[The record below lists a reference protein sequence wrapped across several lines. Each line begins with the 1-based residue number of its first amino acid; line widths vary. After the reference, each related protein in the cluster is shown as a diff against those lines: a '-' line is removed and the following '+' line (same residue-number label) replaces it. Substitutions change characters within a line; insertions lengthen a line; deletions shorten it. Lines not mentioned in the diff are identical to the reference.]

1 MGQMY
6 QWVFVA
12 IRLMIAM
19 KLHKVFK
26 DTQKHI
32 ECDVETIGCA
42 RMCHNM
48 FYPMALDRYWQFQIF
63 CVALPSI
70 IFIAYKSKVDMHIKK
85 ALEIKKKVDEEI
97 REQAEE
103 EEKILPKKS

>member
-1 MGQMY
+1 
-6 QWVFVA
+6 
-12 IRLMIAM
+12 
-19 KLHKVFK
+19 
-26 DTQKHI
+26 
-32 ECDVETIGCA
+32 
-42 RMCHNM
+42 MCHNM

-97 REQAEE
+97 REQLIADA
-103 EEKILPKKS
+103 KDRGSLCRMDRILNEHEF

>member
-1 MGQMY
+1 MY
-6 QWVFVA
+6 QWVFVG
-12 IRLMIAM
+12 IRLMKEM

-26 DTQKHI
+26 DTLKHV

-48 FYPMALDRYWQFQIF
+48 FYPVALDRYWQFQIF
-63 CVALPSI
+63 CVSLPSI
-70 IFIAYKSKVDMHIKK
+70 MFIAYKSKVDQHITK
-85 ALEIKKKVDEEI
+85 ALEIKKKVEEEER
-97 REQAEE
+97 REAEE